1 MTLWWEIVLQ
11 NAIVYYRKAIDILK
25 TIMQQSCS
33 SRCCTLTNVDYY
45 HASPELKKKRL
56 LQSLNSLLLSW
67 QSLSQQG
74 FLRNTKSFKV
84 PKLPAWPKIGPDVNV
99 WGQQR
104 STIHLNLQQTRQSI
118 VAIQPIT
125 HLAQR
130 LWLLSTKPT
139 TIRQL
144 PVLPLTHLC
153 CKIPQNVTG
162 VSAVTLL
169 FKTHSLL
176 IVCFESHRPF
186 RQQTNPQKNK
196 LPRAPLRRDA
206 RVLCRGGKKQR
217 RSVDISHYYSDH
229 RAPRRENKTKVT
241 LFQREGGRR
250 GGEEESASSR
260 DEWKT
265 ESSLSSHS
273 VW

>member
-1 MTLWWEIVLQ
+1 MGNCSLLLLCCLQ
-11 NAIVYYRKAIDILK
+11 NAIVYYRKATDILK
-25 TIMQQSCS
+25 TIMQLSCS

-45 HASPELKKKRL
+45 HASPELKKKPL

-74 FLRNTKSFKV
+74 SLRNTKLFKV

-153 CKIPQNVTG
+153 CKIPQNLTG
-162 VSAVTLL
+162 VSAGGASAVTLL

-186 RQQTNPQKNK
+186 RQQTNPQKINS
-196 LPRAPLRRDA
+196 LALLSVVM
-206 RVLCRGGKKQR
+206 RVSSVVEVRSNVALLISATTTPTIEHRGGK
-217 RSVDISHYYSDH
+217 
-229 RAPRRENKTKVT
+229 TKP
-241 LFQREGGRR
+241 
-250 GGEEESASSR
+250 
-260 DEWKT
+260 K
-265 ESSLSSHS
+265 
-273 VW
+273 